1 MQDHKTTLTYE
12 MPLYRRPSEKLV
24 AFMGEM
30 HNTTVPAFAKYWGG
44 KFSLYRTD
52 TDTVTFRP
60 IPRHIATV
68 KEQSSKLLTVI
79 SAFASK
85 LNATS
90 AMVAKADAKVEI
102 DFVEADAVQDL
113 NPDYGT
119 GVVCIMRVT
128 VICENMAT
136 RMVLSNFFEML
147 DSCGKD

>member
-12 MPLYRRPSEKLV
+12 MPLYKRPSEKLV

-30 HNTTVPAFAKYWGG
+30 HNTTVPTFAKYWGG

-52 TDTVTFRP
+52 TDTVTFKP
-60 IPRHIATV
+60 IPKHISAN
-68 KEQSSKLLTVI
+68 KEDFNKLLTVI

-90 AMVAKADAKVEI
+90 AMVSKADAKVEI
-102 DFVEADAVQDL
+102 DFIEADAVKEM
-113 NPDYGT
+113 NPLYGT
-119 GVVCIMRVT
+119 GVVCILRVT
-128 VICENMAT
+128 VTCENMAT

-147 DSCGKD
+147 DSHCEN